1 MDKGKYRRLDRFQQ
15 DMFEVF
21 ERVRRVSRTDS
32 QAFEDS
38 VELQTYFV
46 YLRNELCR
54 NNETLQSSALLY
66 TEEVLNASI
75 EALKREKVPKEQS
88 LEEEVKPEEKEEQ
101 QNILIK
107 EQSEMID
114 DNVTFHDLNYKVGDF
129 VYIEP
134 REKTIEPHIIHIE
147 KLHRDENGEF
157 WIYGCWFFRPGETF
171 HIASKKFL
179 EKEVFKSD
187 SYNSTPLSQVVG
199 KCYVMFVKD
208 YFRSKPEGFEDKD
221 VYVCESRYFTR
232 AKTFKKIKVWP
243 FIQNIPLIFRENPLP
258 MIRVP
263 SVFKDQ
269 TDKLRTEHE
278 DEEDESGPKFLD
290 IERPNVLCNTPE
302 GIVLEEGSH
311 FYEQYTIPS
320 GSYKLGDC
328 CYVRTDQGR
337 NLICRID
344 RMWVDKEGN
353 SFFHGPWFVQQQEL
367 PPLSIK
373 SFYPQEVFLSSI
385 EDTNPLLSICDR
397 CAVLEYKDY
406 ITKRPTEIL
415 EKDVY
420 VCESRYL
427 EHEKKFQKLTK
438 GLPKFLY
445 NGSGVTEDEIYFF
458 RKPLSLQRTE
468 TGITTTAVA
477 RKGQNSS
484 EILSSNATRISPEIE
499 NEESNDI
506 PPTSVID
513 HHIPTPVTLVKK
525 KLPKRLVTGYIIFAS
540 EVRKSVVQAN
550 PECSFGDV
558 SRIIGTEWKNL
569 PPNQKG
575 EYEQKAQR
583 QNEETAKENAAL
595 ESLPHSPASA
605 HSGHIENAVY
615 ECHWENKCDF
625 QFEEGSDLLDHLVSE
640 PNGHVWQ
647 VYGELKD
654 KEGAEFQCM
663 FHGCGRV
670 KKGAAYVLLSF

>member
-1 MDKGKYRRLDRFQQ
+1 
-15 DMFEVF
+15 MFEVF
-21 ERVRRVSRTDS
+21 ERARRVSRTDS

-38 VELQTYFV
+38 VELQTYFI

-54 NNETLQSSALLY
+54 HTLKSTALQY
-66 TEEVLNASI
+66 TEEVLNADI
-75 EALKREKVPKEQS
+75 EALKRDKIPKEQS
-88 LEEEVKPEEKEEQ
+88 LEELLKPEEKETEGNVITTQ
-101 QNILIK
+101 P
-107 EQSEMID
+107 SE
-114 DNVTFHDLNYKVGDF
+114 NVDGEESFKDLDYSVGDF

-134 REKTIEPHIIHIE
+134 REKTVEPHIIHIE
-147 KLHRDENGEF
+147 KLSRDQSGEV
-157 WIYGCWFFRPGETF
+157 WLYGCWFFRPGETF

-179 EKEVFKSD
+179 EQEVFKSD

-208 YFRSKPEGFEDKD
+208 YFRSKPKDFDDKD

-243 FIQNIPLIFRENPLP
+243 FVQNIPLTPRENPLP

-269 TDKLRTEHE
+269 TERIKVEPE
-278 DEEDESGPKFLD
+278 DEDDESQPKFLD
-290 IERPNVLCNTPE
+290 IDRTNVECDPPE
-302 GIVLEEGSH
+302 GVVPEEGVV
-311 FYEQYTIPS
+311 FYEQYSIPS

-353 SFFHGPWFVQQQEL
+353 CFFHGPWFVQQPEL
-367 PPLSIK
+367 PPLGFK

-385 EDTNPLLSICDR
+385 EDTNPLLSICSR
-397 CAVLEYKDY
+397 CAVIEFKDY
-406 ITKRPTEIL
+406 ITQRPTEIP

-427 EHEKKFQKLTK
+427 EHEKKFQKLIK
-438 GLPKFLY
+438 GLPRFTFTSKL
-445 NGSGVTEDEIYFF
+445 VTEDEIYYF
-458 RKPLSLQRTE
+458 RKPLVPQKIE
-468 TGITTTAVA
+468 TGVPTAAVA
-477 RKGQNSS
+477 RKGQNNS
-484 EILSSNATRISPEIE
+484 EMLLMSTIERVSADTE
-499 NEESNDI
+499 NEESNDNPVVPTVE
-506 PPTSVID
+506 PPT
-513 HHIPTPVTLVKK
+513 PTPVAFVKK
-525 KLPKRLVTGYIIFAS
+525 RIPKRLVTGYIVFAS

-569 PPNQKG
+569 PPTQKS

-583 QNEETAKENAAL
+583 QNELTAQEAAAQ
-595 ESLPHSPASA
+595 ESMPHSPASA
-605 HSGHIENAVY
+605 NGNVIENAVY
-615 ECHWENKCDF
+615 ECHWESKCDF
-625 QFEEGSDLLDHLVSE
+625 QFEEPSDLLDHLISE

-647 VYGELKD
+647 TFGENKD
-654 KEGAEFQCM
+654 KEGTEFQCL
-663 FHGCGRV
+663 FQGCGRV
-670 KKGAAYVLLSF
+670 KKGAAYVISELCLTIS